1 MIAVTRQL
9 LLLLLLLVTAPAAA
23 VVSMEFVQILDAVVA
38 VSPRRKLAATAPG
51 APALAQTCSAEP
63 GRPSCV
69 SFLLGN
75 AAAAASMVV
84 GRHRVSCRS
93 HGSGHF
99 LGLSRALWIR
109 LEAIVGKKERWG
121 NRSKSLLGHWLEVF
135 GANLSNL
142 AAKVAKVAKVAQVAH
157 AATDKAA
164 ANKAR
169 VHEGAA
175 AARAAGTGAA
185 RTAAAAALGA
195 TRAFA
200 AAAAVASSHSGSLFG
215 PRSSPQRCR

>member
-1 MIAVTRQL
+1 
-9 LLLLLLLVTAPAAA
+9 
-23 VVSMEFVQILDAVVA
+23 MEFVQILDAVVA

-142 AAKVAKVAKVAQVAH
+142 AAKVAKVAQVAH